1 MLARASSWRLPRPGA
16 CLVLARAS
24 SSAQQTWSWPYR
36 GFPEPPEPSNISI
49 MSLSGDVPISPS
61 PSVPAIFVARSP
73 FAATMILGVHEDEEA
88 VAELLHLGHRVLLEH
103 RLDSEALRLDDPSL
117 VRRLRGSVRD
127 PPQDLFLGLR
137 AGTQARFA
145 LEVDRLAFDLV
156 HDRVDAC
163 LVRQG
168 SGVAAQ
174 RPPVDDERDLH
185 DLRVG
190 GASVV
195 LDPEL
200 HDGVAPIV
208 EQPLQPFEAPFG
220 VAARAFG
227 NFEVL
232 PLDDGPH
239 G

>member
-1 MLARASSWRLPRPGA
+1 MRAGAEQLLDRRPHQRNPCRSADQHHFIDVLDPHTRIRNAGPAGGQRSLDDRLDQAVIAVLAPVEHVDP
-16 CLVLARAS
+16 LVL
-24 SSAQQTWSWPYR
+24 
-36 GFPEPPEPSNISI
+36 
-49 MSLSGDVPISPS
+49 
-61 PSVPAIFVARSP
+61 
-73 FAATMILGVHEDEEA
+73 GVYEDEEA

-103 RLDSEALRLDDPSL
+103 RLDREALRLDDPSL

-174 RPPVDDERDLH
+174 RLPVDDERDLH